1 MSFMKN
7 SRQMPAQ
14 RSKIS
19 RRTTLSLQ
27 QVVQFTRNFEHFKDL
42 LEEDIPAVRPR
53 PLTGRSLCAVQWERV
68 IVDGIQDARNAST
81 LYAQTLFELP
91 AKQRTATTNSNI
103 LNDYRDLYSICAR
116 FLRLPFLSNS
126 ITFECVCENAVL
138 RVFRKCLG

>member
-1 MSFMKN
+1 MSFIRN

-27 QVVQFTRNFEHFKDL
+27 QVVQFRRNFEHFKDL
-42 LEEDIPAVRPR
+42 LEEGIPAVRPR

-68 IVDGIQDARNAST
+68 TVDGIQYTRDAST

-91 AKQRTATTNSNI
+91 AKQRIATTNSDI

-116 FLRLPFLSNS
+116 FFRLPFLSNLT
-126 ITFECVCENAVL
+126 TFERVSENAVL
-138 RVFRKCLG
+138 RVF